1 MAVDAIRVQMHS
13 IYALPVARAALP
25 SKRIALAGTRVE
37 RRASIQNLVVEVGM
51 ALRRRYEPDR
61 AVCLSSQESKYHP
74 KEA

>member
-1 MAVDAIRVQMHS
+1 
-13 IYALPVARAALP
+13 
-25 SKRIALAGTRVE
+25 LAGTRVE